1 MTKPTMTSQ
10 WDFGNYKPL
19 DMSKIPGY
27 PQQMPPISER
37 WLPRFTG
44 SDGERADFH
53 MNEFYSYFGLHPIS
67 DGAEDVVMKFF
78 PITLHEN
85 AKKWYDDLLDASITS
100 MNQLEEV
107 FLKEW
112 GIRLGDISVLLKIFK
127 HIKQAENETLFDFQ
141 SRFEGT
147 LCQIPRSHR
156 PKDKY
161 IVHWY
166 THAILAHLGL
176 PLSKRDPRMLD
187 EAYDMATRIER
198 NISLFGIKDL
208 FTSSTLSMESLFS
221 HENFVDDFQEGEQTI
236 IQHGITEDMAEEM
249 EPKQNDEVSTY
260 APPSDEAIQEPISS
274 SQQKDNEVSCFPF
287 QDPDDTLFHDS
298 ENEGEMKALNEVDIP
313 SCTFWNNVTAK
324 SILILID
331 ILFIGLIPIVD

>member
-10 WDFGNYKPL
+10 WDPGNYKPL

-27 PQQMPPISER
+27 PRQIPPIEER
-37 WLPRFTG
+37 WLPKFTG

-53 MNEFYSYFGLHPIS
+53 VNNFYSYFGLHPV
-67 DGAEDVVMKFF
+67 DDDVKDVVMKFF
-78 PITLHEN
+78 PTTLYGN
-85 AKKWYDDLLDASITS
+85 AKRWYDDLPDASITS

-112 GIRLGDISVLLKIFK
+112 GIRLGDISVLLKIFE

-156 PKDKY
+156 PEDKY
-161 IVHWY
+161 IVHLY

-176 PLSKRDPRMLD
+176 PFSKKGPRMLD
-187 EAYDMATRIER
+187 EAYDMATGIER
-198 NISLFGIKDL
+198 NISLSGIKDL
-208 FTSSTLSMESLFS
+208 FTSGTLSMESLFF
-221 HENFVDDFQEGEQTI
+221 HENFVDDFHEEGEQTI
-236 IQHGITEDMAEEM
+236 IQQGIAEDMAEEM

-260 APPSDEAIQEPISS
+260 APPFDEAIQEHVSPAR
-274 SQQKDNEVSCFPF
+274 QKDDEVSCFPF
-287 QDPDDTLFHDS
+287 QDSNDTLFHVS
-298 ENEGEMKALNEVDIP
+298 ESEGEMEALNKMNIP
-313 SCTFWNNVTAK
+313 CCTIKDKEAVC
-324 SILILID
+324 
-331 ILFIGLIPIVD
+331 